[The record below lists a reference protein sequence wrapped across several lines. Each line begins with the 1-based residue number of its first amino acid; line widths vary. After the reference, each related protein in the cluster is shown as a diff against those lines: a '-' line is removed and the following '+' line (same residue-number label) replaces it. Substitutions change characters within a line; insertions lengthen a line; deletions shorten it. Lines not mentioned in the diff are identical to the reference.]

1 MDILYLI
8 HELEAFLERHKKSS
22 VRIAIIQTL
31 ERIVQPFNYWVVESV
46 EIQEPQN
53 TYESTL
59 WAEVINFIIIN
70 GYLFIMISII
80 FFNN

>member
-8 HELEAFLERHKKSS
+8 HELEAFLERHKKTS

-46 EIQEPQN
+46 ENQEPQN
-53 TYESTL
+53 NYESAL
-59 WAEVINFIIIN
+59 WAEVIVIIRK
-70 GYLFIMISII
+70 LIMKTLL
-80 FFNN
+80 